1 MSLIEL
7 KCGADRFDIVKK
19 LTKGKRCGLLTAAS
33 GVDSHGIPT
42 YYKLYE
48 AGLLTVLFAPEHGIH
63 SVMQDGGWG
72 GGHIDKETGVPVY
85 DLPAKGNPD
94 IGKALSLCDIVLY
107 DIQDVGARFYTYIYC
122 LTYLMQE
129 CALRKIPLIVLDR
142 PNPISAALSSI
153 SGAIL
158 DESRF
163 SSFVGRY
170 AIPTRYSLTCGEFA
184 KYINSVKNF
193 DCDLTIIE
201 CQGWNRHI
209 YADETNL
216 PWINPSPNIP
226 SVNSAIN
233 YIGTCLIE
241 ATNIS
246 EGRGTTRPF
255 DIVGAPFIDSAKLC
269 NEMNSCGLG
278 GVYFSRAFFTPMFG
292 KWKDEVCEGVQF
304 NISDRTLYD
313 PHAAGIYLLSSLQKY
328 SEFEWRENG
337 LCLRYGSDSLVTTPF
352 IEPQKVLFDEQKGI
366 ASYKEQIKSFLI
378 YY

>member
-1 MSLIEL
+1 MFSV
-7 KCGADRFDIVKK
+7 KCGADRFEYLNK
-19 LTKGKRCGLLTAAS
+19 LISGKRCGLLTAAS
-33 GVDSHGIPT
+33 GVDSRGVPT
-42 YYKLYE
+42 YYKLHT

-72 GGHIDKETGVPVY
+72 GGHTDKETGVPVY
-85 DLPAKGNPD
+85 DLPAKGNPLID
-94 IGKALSLCDIVLY
+94 EALSLCDVVLY

-129 CALRKIPLIVLDR
+129 CAVRNIPVIVLDR
-142 PNPISAALSSI
+142 PDPVSGSIDSI

-158 DESRF
+158 DESKY

-184 KYINSVKNF
+184 RYINTVKNIG
-193 DCDLTIIE
+193 CDLSVIE
-201 CQGWNRHI
+201 CLGWKRQM
-209 YADETNL
+209 YSDEIDL
-216 PWINPSPNIP
+216 PWVNPSPNIP

-255 DIVGAPFIDSAKLC
+255 DIVGAPFINSSELC
-269 NEMNSCGLG
+269 DEMNSFGLK

-292 KWKDEVCEGVQF
+292 KWKDSVCEGVQF
-304 NISDRTLYD
+304 NISDRANYD
-313 PHAAGIYLLSSLQKY
+313 PHAAGIYLLSSLKKY
-328 SEFEWRENG
+328 KDFELRDNG
-337 LCLRYGSDSLVTTPF
+337 LCLRYGHDSLTGG
-352 IEPQKVLFDEQKGI
+352 LFDPHRILSDESQGI
-366 ASYKEQIKSFLI
+366 ELYKERIKPFLL
-378 YY
+378 YD